1 MLVISLTSDHKPY
14 STGMGSHPNLGEFD
28 RPVYYIC
35 PEFLPT
41 ITFRVMIYKA
51 KK

>member
-1 MLVISLTSDHKPY
+1 
-14 STGMGSHPNLGEFD
+14 MGSYPNLGEFD